1 MASGLWKC
9 QSPTGI
15 LKNTQ
20 DSRSLALT
28 LQLAR
33 TLLVPH
39 AGPFYSCQLVWY
51 FKWSW
56 NLVLFGGV
64 LHQRVT
70 PSSHIWPFTAT
81 CNSSSMGSRDLFW
94 TPKVS
99 AFMCT
104 EICTYTHGWI
114 ESKNLKD
121 KTKAFRASCP
131 TPCKSLSRQFIPF
144 IFPLCQ
150 VLPRAPFTSLPS
162 RCLSGLAVRLSVCFT
177 VMKVERREDSLWE

>member
-70 PSSHIWPFTAT
+70 PSIHIWPFTAT
-81 CNSSSMGSRDLFW
+81 CNSSSMGSSSSGLLRSLHSCVQRYAHIHMVELRV
-94 TPKVS
+94 K
-99 AFMCT
+99 
-104 EICTYTHGWI
+104 I
-114 ESKNLKD
+114 L
-121 KTKAFRASCP
+121 KTKPKLSEPHAPLPASHYPGSSFRS
-131 TPCKSLSRQFIPF
+131 SFLS
-144 IFPLCQ
+144 
-150 VLPRAPFTSLPS
+150 A
-162 RCLSGLAVRLSVCFT
+162 RCYQELLFHPWLLDVCLA
-177 VMKVERREDSLWE
+177 